1 MLEKVICEE
10 RMEDRCCYSVFIIV
24 CHNTQVREENLETR
38 GDVAQVE
45 AIYNTDRVPRVC
57 SQTQC

>member
-10 RMEDRCCYSVFIIV
+10 SMEDRCCYSVFIIV

-38 GDVAQVE
+38 GDVALVE
-45 AIYNTDRVPRVC
+45 AIYYTKRLARVC
-57 SQTQC
+57 SQIQC

>member
-1 MLEKVICEE
+1 
-10 RMEDRCCYSVFIIV
+10 MEDRCCYSVFIIV

-45 AIYNTDRVPRVC
+45 AIYYTGRLARVF
-57 SQTQC
+57 SQIQC